1 MASPQVQFYCS
12 YLTAGRKVCWPVRVL
27 RTDEYGWSQ
36 VIGLSGRQKNRSF
49 SIHRNELY
57 SYVPTDAK
65 LAPGARAF
73 VPVEGVEARRA
84 KLIRARIAKLPYV
97 GEQSNQHL
105 RTAERLYREVDALGR
120 SLHPRT
126 INDPAWRHYEQD
138 KESAWENITDKRA
151 TAALRNIIGMID
163 MIRGAAERERM

>member
-1 MASPQVQFYCS
+1 MATDKVQFYCS
-12 YLTAGRKVCWPVRVL
+12 YLTEGRKVCWPVRVL
-27 RTDEYGWSQ
+27 RTDAYGWSQ
-36 VIGLSGRQKNRSF
+36 VVGLSGRQKGRSF

-57 SYVPTDAK
+57 SGVPAGAN

-73 VPVEGVEARRA
+73 VPKEGVEARRA

-105 RTAERLYREVDALGR
+105 KAAERLYREVDALGL
-120 SLHPRT
+120 SLYPRT
-126 INDPAWRHYEQD
+126 FDDLVWRHYED
-138 KESAWENITDKRA
+138 SKDSARENIVDKRA

-163 MIRGAAERERM
+163 MIRGAAERERS

>member
-1 MASPQVQFYCS
+1 MPSEKVQFYCS
-12 YLTAGRKVCWPVRVL
+12 YLTEGRKICWPVRVL

-36 VIGLSGRQKNRSF
+36 VVGLSGRQKGRSF

-57 SYVPTDAK
+57 SYVPSDGN

-73 VPVEGVEARRA
+73 VPKEGVEAHKS

-105 RTAERLYREVDALGR
+105 KVAQRLYREVDALGR
-120 SLHPRT
+120 SLYSRT
-126 INDPAWRHYEQD
+126 PDDRAWNYYEKD
-138 KESAWENITDKRA
+138 KESAWENILDKRA
-151 TAALRNIIGMID
+151 TAALRNIVGMID
-163 MIRGAAERERM
+163 MIRGAAERERT